1 MREFRIKQKKLY
13 KIMKA
18 FVIVGAVFIF
28 LYIGA
33 QPYVAKASNTAAII
47 CNYACDLLIIANLC
61 LIFSYYSKYG
71 KSDSFLETIEYELD
85 DYGYY
90 LTARQESSNADF
102 IKAMQTDCIKSG
114 FAVDSNIE
122 ADGFDFAFTAFK
134 KNEFIYTADID
145 SLSRSDIVAYIDAV
159 INDLTVQRLKR
170 KGNCV
175 ICFVTDKAQEDAI
188 AISKMITPLGK
199 KEQLKIA
206 LAIAEPSTQ
215 KCYFLGNKPTKYQQM
230 IANYVLRCDIPI
242 DEKYKGERRLDF
254 QDRLEKHMESFDIKK
269 FKSGTFYAH

>member
-1 MREFRIKQKKLY
+1 
-13 KIMKA
+13 MKA
-18 FVIVGAVFIF
+18 FIIVGVVFIV

-61 LIFSYYSKYG
+61 LIFSYYNKYG

-90 LTARQESSNADF
+90 LTARTENNADGF
-102 IKAMQTDCIKSG
+102 IKAMQTDCIISG

-122 ADGFDFAFTAFK
+122 TDGFDFAFTAFK
-134 KNEFIYTADID
+134 KKEFIYAADID
-145 SLSRSDIVAYIDAV
+145 SLSRSDIIAYIDVV
-159 INDLTVQRLKR
+159 INDLTVHRLKR
-170 KGNCV
+170 NGNCV
-175 ICFVTDKAQEDAI
+175 LCFVTDKAQEDAI
-188 AISKMITPLGK
+188 AISKMITPIGK

-215 KCYFLGNKPTKYQQM
+215 KCYFLGNKPTKCQQM
-230 IANYVLRCDIPI
+230 IANFVLRCDIPI
-242 DEKYKGERRLDF
+242 SDKYRGERRLDF
-254 QDRLEKHMESFDIKK
+254 QDKLEKHMESFDIKK